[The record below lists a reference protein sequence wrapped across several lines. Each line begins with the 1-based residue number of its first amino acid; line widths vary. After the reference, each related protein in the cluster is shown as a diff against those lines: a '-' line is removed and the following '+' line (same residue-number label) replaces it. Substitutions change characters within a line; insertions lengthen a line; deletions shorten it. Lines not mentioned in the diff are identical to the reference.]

1 MSHLFLGLISG
12 TSADGIDVALVEFPD
27 ATSAAGLRLRAACT
41 RSWSSGLRERLVA
54 IGQGG
59 EPASLDELGR
69 LDVQVAQAFADAALA
84 LLDRPERRQAL
95 VAQQHRDFDGLA
107 ADRIAQAVCDR
118 CRDGEAAKA

>member
-1 MSHLFLGLISG
+1 MSRLFLGLISG

-69 LDVQVAQAFADAALA
+69 LDV
-84 LLDRPERRQAL
+84 
-95 VAQQHRDFDGLA
+95 
-107 ADRIAQAVCDR
+107 
-118 CRDGEAAKA
+118 